1 MPANPGGVVYG
12 TTLIAML
19 LAAENGSQETYVKTT
34 ASIVIGLLVYWIS
47 ITYSEY
53 AGERMERGERFE
65 YDGFVRTAA
74 EETALLYGAAVPLL
88 VVLVGWVVGWRLET
102 SINIAIWTDAALIVG
117 LEFAIGMR
125 AGLSGRDLIRQSGFG
140 VVLGLLVIALR
151 VLLH

>member
-1 MPANPGGVVYG
+1 MPVNAGGIVYG

-19 LAAENGSQETYVKTT
+19 LAAENGRRETYPKTT
-34 ASIVIGLLVYWIS
+34 GAIVIGLFVYWLS

-65 YDGFVRTAA
+65 YDAFVRTAA
-74 EETALLYGAAVPLL
+74 KETALLYGAAVPLL
-88 VVLVGWVVGWRLET
+88 VVLLGWLVGWGLET

-117 LEFAIGMR
+117 LEFGIGMR
-125 AGLSGRDLIRQSGFG
+125 AGLSGRDLIRQSMFG
-140 VVLGLLVIALR
+140 MVLGLLVIALR